1 MRYTNLTL
9 REKKRKEVRNLKR
22 EKLKKFRE
30 KLNLTQEKMALTL
43 GITVAHYKSIEYGY
57 RNPSFE
63 LLKKIKE
70 IFPTINIDKIFLS

>member
-1 MRYTNLTL
+1 M
-9 REKKRKEVRNLKR
+9 KR
-22 EKLKKFRE
+22 ENLKKFRE
-30 KLNLTQEKMALTL
+30 KMNLTQEKMALTI

-70 IFPTINIDKIFLS
+70 IFPKFNVDKIFLS